1 MRKGTVL
8 TALGPTS
15 VNEPDTHQRELH
27 SREFVRLLA
36 QHELRLAGYV
46 HSLIPKWDDA
56 EDVLQETK
64 LRLWDQFD
72 QFRPGAEFLPWALT
86 VANYMV
92 LAYRKKC
99 QRQRLYFSD
108 EVLERIAE
116 RVPEVSLLEG
126 NRVSALVRCAEAMS
140 ANSRRLLRLFYVE
153 RQSVKE
159 IAEELSQ
166 TTTATYQAL
175 SRIRRSLRGCIER
188 RLQQEARA

>member
-1 MRKGTVL
+1 V
-8 TALGPTS
+8 S
-15 VNEPDTHQRELH
+15 EPDTQRRELH

-46 HSLIPKWDDA
+46 HSLIPKWNDA

-99 QRQRLYFSD
+99 QRQRLCFSD
-108 EVLERIAE
+108 EVLARIAQQA
-116 RVPEVSLLEG
+116 PEASLLAG
-126 NRVSALVRCAEAMS
+126 DRVSALVRCAEALS
-140 ANSRRLLRLFYVE
+140 VSSRRLLRLFYVE
-153 RQSVKE
+153 RQSVKQ
-159 IAEELSQ
+159 IAEEVCQS
-166 TTTATYQAL
+166 TAATYQAL

-188 RLQQEARA
+188 RLQQEAQA